1 MLFLWWQ
8 SVFGF
13 RTYHTLKNA
22 KGWQAVLF
30 GVYLLLM
37 GTLVFNVY
45 FGFQLSKQL
54 PGFLA
59 SVPEIRLEQGKLTQP
74 ARAVTVPVAQ
84 TGFDIVLDAQATQ
97 PPSYQQFL
105 DKKIMAFVSA
115 GHIYMPSVSGVQS
128 QPIPSQWTLHLT
140 PQLLKE
146 KTSLIGRVIQSLAFF
161 GSVLALGLFLGFSLI
176 LAGAVLLLWN
186 GLSQRH
192 LPAAVL
198 WRWAVFL
205 QGPALALWMVNLFF
219 GVPLFIFGLF
229 ILFNIYSQQIF
240 NTLPGPQ
247 PR

>member
-1 MLFLWWQ
+1 MLFIWWK
-8 SVFGF
+8 SIFGF
-13 RTYHTLKNA
+13 RSYHTLKNA

-59 SVPEIRLEQGKLTQP
+59 SVPEIRLEQGKLIQP
-74 ARAVTVPVAQ
+74 DHAVTLPVAR
-84 TGFDIVLDAQATQ
+84 TGFHIVLDAQAAQ

-115 GHIYMPSVSGVQS
+115 ERIYMPSVAGIQS
-128 QPIPSQWTLHLT
+128 QPFPSQWNFHWT

-146 KTSLIGRVIQSLAFF
+146 KTSLIGHVLQSLAFF
-161 GSVLALGLFLGFSLI
+161 GSVLALGLFLIFSLL
-176 LAGAVLLLWN
+176 LAGAVLLWWN
-186 GLSQRH
+186 GLSRRR
-192 LPAAVL
+192 LPMAIL

-205 QGPALALWMVNLFF
+205 QGPAMVLWIVHLFF

>member
-1 MLFLWWQ
+1 
-8 SVFGF
+8 
-13 RTYHTLKNA
+13 
-22 KGWQAVLF
+22 
-30 GVYLLLM
+30 
-37 GTLVFNVY
+37 
-45 FGFQLSKQL
+45 
-54 PGFLA
+54 
-59 SVPEIRLEQGKLTQP
+59 
-74 ARAVTVPVAQ
+74 
-84 TGFDIVLDAQATQ
+84 
-97 PPSYQQFL
+97 
-105 DKKIMAFVSA
+105 MAFVSA
-115 GHIYMPSVSGVQS
+115 GHIYMPSVSGVQG

-186 GLSQRH
+186 GLSRRH

-205 QGPALALWMVNLFF
+205 QGPALALWMVSLFF